1 MTEPRVD
8 LPDRYRVTRRVA
20 SGGMA
25 TVYAAEDGILGR
37 LVAVKV
43 LAAHVAADPSSRMRF
58 EREAR
63 TAARVSDHPNVATIY
78 DVGEHE
84 GNAFIVMELFTGG
97 TVADRLREGVPIPRP
112 QAIHWLD
119 EAAAALD
126 YAHAEDIVHRDVK
139 PANLLLDER
148 GRLAVADFGI
158 ARLADETSL
167 TQVGQIVGTAA
178 YLSPEQAMGTPATA
192 ASDRYSLGVVA
203 FELLT
208 GRRPFQGDNV
218 AAQARQH
225 VDSPPPDGGLG
236 DEVDLVLQRMLAKA
250 ADDRYP
256 TCARFVEEL
265 RAVVGRDAAPP
276 TAPTRKAAAP
286 PPPPPAPTPA
296 PAPTSRRLAPIA
308 AETAAA
314 PPPSPPQ
321 RRTPSPAASAGDDGA
336 RRRGWPLLAALAV
349 VALVIAAVAIFSGGG
364 DDPSSERAETQPA
377 ETAQSD
383 ATPETT
389 QEEEPAP
396 EAEEPAPP
404 PADEEQAPD
413 NEPEEG
419 PGPATETNE
428 DPIALN
434 NRGYALLQGGDAA
447 GAVPVLEQAVANF
460 EAQGSGADPTNF
472 GYALYNLGNAYE
484 ETGRPAEAVP
494 LYERR
499 LELRPKD
506 RPGIVRKALKRA
518 QAAAG

>member
-8 LPDRYRVTRRVA
+8 LPDRYHVTRRVA

-25 TVYAAEDGILGR
+25 TVYAAEDGVLGR

-43 LAAHVAADPSSRMRF
+43 LAAHVAADPASRLRF

-78 DVGEHE
+78 DVGEHN

-112 QAIHWLD
+112 QAVHWLE

-148 GRLAVADFGI
+148 GRLAVGDFGI

-178 YLSPEQAMGTPATA
+178 YLSPEQAMGDPATP

-208 GRRPFQGDNV
+208 GRRPFPGDNA
-218 AAQARQH
+218 AAQARHH
-225 VDSPPPDGGLG
+225 VDSPPPDAALG
-236 DEVDLVLQRMLAKA
+236 DEVDGILQRMLAKA
-250 ADDRYP
+250 PEDRYP

-265 RAVVGRDAAPP
+265 RAGIGRDAEPR
-276 TAPTRKAAAP
+276 TAPTRKAPAAAAVPAADPTPTPRRLTPLSGAPADGREATP
-286 PPPPPAPTPA
+286 PPEYT
-296 PAPTSRRLAPIA
+296 R
-308 AETAAA
+308 
-314 PPPSPPQ
+314 
-321 RRTPSPAASAGDDGA
+321 GDRSGSGA
-336 RRRGWPLLAALAV
+336 RRGWPLLAALAL
-349 VALVIAAVAIFSGGG
+349 VALVIAAVAIFGGG
-364 DDPSSERAETQPA
+364 DDPSSERADAPA
-377 ETAQSD
+377 ETTQQERAD
-383 ATPETT
+383 TT
-389 QEEEPAP
+389 EEKPADTAPEPAP
-396 EAEEPAPP
+396 EETPAEPET
-404 PADEEQAPD
+404 APD

-419 PGPATETNE
+419 PGPETGSNE
-428 DPIALN
+428 SPGALN
-434 NRGYALLQGGDAA
+434 DAGYARLQGGDAE
-447 GAVPVLEQAVANF
+447 GAIPLLEQSVAGF
-460 EAQGSGADPTNF
+460 DQQGGDADPTTF
-472 GYALYNLGNAYE
+472 GYALYNLGTAYE
-484 ETGRPAEAVP
+484 RVGRYDEAVK

-499 LELRPKD
+499 LQVSPGD
-506 RPGIVRKALKRA
+506 RPEVVRQAIKRA
-518 QAAAG
+518 KKAAKG